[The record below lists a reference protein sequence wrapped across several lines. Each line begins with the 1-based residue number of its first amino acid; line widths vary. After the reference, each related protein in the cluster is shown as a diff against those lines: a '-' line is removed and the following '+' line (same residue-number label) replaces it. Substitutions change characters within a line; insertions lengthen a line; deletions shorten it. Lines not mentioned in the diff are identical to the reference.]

1 MGHTTAFFRA
11 FRPTPWPRRTL
22 ILRAVMLR
30 FLLPLILLAAP
41 ATAQVRLID
50 AGIICPRES
59 RGDLVEA
66 PGTEAGHIRRIEE
79 GLSFDLPD
87 RLVPTMDLLSF
98 GFRTELKPETPALA
112 VTVVVT
118 HPPMGPRGVE
128 REQWADVMEPGMA
141 SLNLF
146 TFEMDYE
153 KVAGDWSFSIEVGGE
168 PVVTVPFEVTETD
181 GRGSVERV
189 CFQFLA

>member
-1 MGHTTAFFRA
+1 
-11 FRPTPWPRRTL
+11 
-22 ILRAVMLR
+22 MLR
-30 FLLPLILLAAP
+30 ILLAALLAPLLSALAAAP
-41 ATAQVRLID
+41 AAAQVRLVD

-59 RGDLVEA
+59 RGELVEA

-87 RLVPTMDLLSF
+87 RVVPTMDQLSF
-98 GFRTELKPETPALA
+98 GFRTELKPGTPALA

-118 HPPMGPRGVE
+118 HPPMGDREVE
-128 REQWADVMEPGMA
+128 REEWADVIEPGLS

-146 TFEMDYE
+146 TFEEEYE
-153 KVAGDWSFSIEVGGE
+153 KVPGDWSFSIEVDGD
-168 PVVTVPFEVTETD
+168 PVVTVPFTVTETA
-181 GRGSVERV
+181 GRGPVELA

>member
-1 MGHTTAFFRA
+1 MIRS
-11 FRPTPWPRRTL
+11 L
-22 ILRAVMLR
+22 I
-30 FLLPLILLAAP
+30 ILLTLLATPAAS
-41 ATAQVRLID
+41 QVRLID

-59 RGDLVEA
+59 RGALVEA
-66 PGTEAGHIRRIEE
+66 PGTEAGHIRQIEE

-87 RLVPTMDLLSF
+87 RIVPTMDLLSF
-98 GFRTELKPETPALA
+98 GFRTELKPGTGPLA

-118 HPPMGPRGVE
+118 HPPMGERGVV
-128 REQWADVMEPGMA
+128 REEWSDVLEPGN
-141 SLNLF
+141 SSVNLF

-153 KVAGDWSFSIEVGGE
+153 KVPGDWAFSIEVEGK

-181 GRGSVERV
+181 NRGRIEQA

>member
-1 MGHTTAFFRA
+1 
-11 FRPTPWPRRTL
+11 
-22 ILRAVMLR
+22 MLR
-30 FLLPLILLAAP
+30 LLVLPLTLLATP
-41 ATAQVRLID
+41 AAAQVRLSD

-87 RLVPTMDLLSF
+87 RIVPTMDQLSF
-98 GFRTELKPETPALA
+98 GFRTELKPGTPALD

-118 HPPMGPRGVE
+118 HPPMGERGVE
-128 REQWADVMEPGMA
+128 REEWSDTIQPGTS

-146 TFEMDYE
+146 TFELDYE
-153 KVAGDWSFSIEVGGE
+153 KVPGDWAFSIEVGGE
-168 PVVTVPFEVTETD
+168 PVVTVPFTVTETD
-181 GRGSVERV
+181 GRGPVERT